1 MAAQRGSA
9 CTVWAARARRSEEEL
24 GMFIADLHRMMAEI

>member
-1 MAAQRGSA
+1 MAVWSA
-9 CTVWAARARRSEEEL
+9 ACRARRSEEEL